1 MKKSVEN
8 YKKRFYLLMESE
20 MGDVKPL
27 ISEDIFSSFIGRLAK
42 TARKLVLMSEGDI
55 INAFRTTESAL
66 GKEIDDLVSNV
77 MKTKKLA
84 DIETLEAKLVE
95 IFDPSHKNPKMAQEQ
110 TEKFLN
116 GFAKSK
122 NKTGWGQIR
131 DEVKGTYNSD
141 HARIINI
148 FDEFGNI
155 KTKEDLKTFF
165 TLHKNKL
172 KIDPNNIPTNMKNAS
187 NPTDLN
193 YYITNYILPA
203 LEGQMKRDSKGDL
216 RSALDF
222 VSNKGIVGLEKYD
235 LRNLIRGL
243 K

>member
-1 MKKSVEN
+1 MRNIEN

-27 ISEDIFSSFIGRLAK
+27 ISEDIVSSIAEKISGLFQK
-42 TARKLVLMSEGDI
+42 FVSMSEDDI
-55 INAFRTTESAL
+55 MKAFRTTESAL
-66 GKEIDDLVSNV
+66 GKEIDDFVSNAI
-77 MKTKKLA
+77 KSKRLA
-84 DIETLEAKLVE
+84 DIELLEAKIVHK
-95 IFDPSHKNPKMAQEQ
+95 IDPYTVNPEFTKKQ
-110 TEKFLN
+110 TKKLLD

-122 NKTGWGQIR
+122 NKTKWGQIR

-193 YYITNYILPA
+193 YYVTNYILPA
-203 LEGQMKRDSKGDL
+203 LEGQMKRDAKGDL

-222 VSNKGIVGLEKYD
+222 VSNKGIIGLEKYD
-235 LRNLIRGL
+235 LRSFIRGL